1 MFSEEIKAASDHRS
15 RETDNSSPQPSDG
28 RKSVLQESCDSRM
41 NIILEL
47 SSKVSDQD
55 AKITALENQIRE
67 KNKLIQQLQGEQRA
81 QSGKNRRGSQG
92 GNTRHVNSG
101 LSSTHNGVRHDKQH
115 REMDDRSFNTCDDNM
130 SEVSELKSIQNEMK
144 DLMRKNKK
152 KNPKKKPQYHIDT
165 MDYRQS
171 SSISRDSGIAS
182 AGVNT
187 GERNLPQSS
196 GRNPKPIRVS
206 SAASTISIS
215 GFSDDLNDYEPNS
228 ILNSNANPRD
238 SERSERFQSNATA
251 RTNLEF
257 DDNDSWADSG
267 DEKLMDEDISPRRL
281 ELRQISAPKKK
292 KSQKHDFEYIDNLL
306 SGTPDTTA

>member
-1 MFSEEIKAASDHRS
+1 
-15 RETDNSSPQPSDG
+15 
-28 RKSVLQESCDSRM
+28 M

-47 SSKVSDQD
+47 SGKVSDQD

-67 KNKLIQQLQGEQRA
+67 KNKLIQQLQDEQRT
-81 QSGKNRRGSQG
+81 QSGKGRRGSQS
-92 GNTRHVNSG
+92 GNTRLVNPGSN
-101 LSSTHNGVRHDKQH
+101 SIHNGDRHNNHHQ
-115 REMDDRSFNTCDDNM
+115 EMGDRSFHTDNDNK

-152 KNPKKKPQYHIDT
+152 KNPKKKSQYHFDT

-171 SSISRDSGIAS
+171 SSVSRDSGIAS

-187 GERNLPQSS
+187 AERNLPPPS
-196 GRNPKPIRVS
+196 GRNMKHTRVS

-238 SERSERFQSNATA
+238 SGRFEVFQSNATA

-257 DDNDSWADSG
+257 DDNDSWGDSG
-267 DEKLMDEDISPRRL
+267 DENVMDEDISPRRL

-292 KSQKHDFEYIDNLL
+292 KAQKHDFEYIDNLL
-306 SGTPDTTA
+306 SHTADTTA